1 MMLGLDSSSENS
13 CSRIL
18 DFKYLLMLSFVQGS
32 HDGWLGISGRS
43 CPCPL
48 HGLEADLGLCP
59 LHQRKVQGQLES
71 PLAQNCK

>member
-18 DFKYLLMLSFVQGS
+18 DFKYLMLSFVQGS

-48 HGLEADLGLCP
+48 HGLEADPGLRP
-59 LHQRKVQGQLES
+59 PTSTASSRTTRVTSGSEL
-71 PLAQNCK
+71 